1 VNTNQNTLKTT
12 TMSHFSTIKTK
23 LKNKPILQE
32 ALELLQYDVKQDQE
46 LKVTGAHGIGHET
59 VEAELAIGTDIGFR
73 LNEITGV
80 YELVADLETWN
91 QPIPVER
98 LLDKVNQQYARMTI
112 HNTVKKMGFQV
123 QEEWEMDDNSIELT
137 VTRWT

>member
-1 VNTNQNTLKTT
+1 
-12 TMSHFSTIKTK
+12 MSHFSTIRTK

-32 ALELLQYDVKQDQE
+32 ELEILQYDVKEYQE

-91 QPIPVER
+91 QPISVER
-98 LLDKVNQQYARMTI
+98 FIDKVTQQYARMTV
-112 HNTVKKMGFQV
+112 HNVVQDMGFQV
-123 QEEWEMDDNSIELT
+123 DEEWEMEDNSIELT
-137 VTRWT
+137 VTRWVQ

>member
-1 VNTNQNTLKTT
+1 
-12 TMSHFSTIKTK
+12 MSHFSTIKTK

-46 LKVTGAHGIGHET
+46 LKVTGNHGIGHET
-59 VEAELAIGTDIGFR
+59 VEAELAIASDIGFR
-73 LNEITGV
+73 MNPMTGE

-98 LLDKVNQQYARMTI
+98 FVDKVTQQYARMTI
-112 HNTVKKMGFQV
+112 HNQVKEMGFQV
-123 QEEWEMDDNSIELT
+123 EEEWEMVDGSIEL
-137 VTRWT
+137 VVNRWV

>member
-1 VNTNQNTLKTT
+1 
-12 TMSHFSTIKTK
+12 MSHFSTIRTK
-23 LKNKPILQE
+23 LKNKPQLQE
-32 ALELLQYDVKQDQE
+32 ALEILQYDVKEYQE

-91 QPIPVER
+91 QPISVER
-98 LLDKVNQQYARMTI
+98 FMDKVNQQYARMTV

-123 QEEWEMDDNSIELT
+123 EEEWEMEDNSIELT
-137 VTRWT
+137 VTRWV

>member
-1 VNTNQNTLKTT
+1 
-12 TMSHFSTIKTK
+12 MSHFSTIKTK

-32 ALELLQYDVKQDQE
+32 ALEILQYDVKEDQK

-59 VEAELAIGTDIGFR
+59 VEAELAIGTDVGFR

-98 LLDKVNQQYARMTI
+98 FVDKVTQQYARMTI
-112 HNTVKKMGFQV
+112 HNQVKEMGFQV
-123 QEEWEMDDNSIELT
+123 EEEWEMEDNTIELT
-137 VTRWT
+137 VTRWV

>member
-1 VNTNQNTLKTT
+1 
-12 TMSHFSTIKTK
+12 MSHFSTIKTK

-32 ALELLQYDVKQDQE
+32 ALEILQYDVKQDQE

-59 VEAELAIGTDIGFR
+59 VEAQIAIGTDVGFR

-98 LLDKVNQQYARMTI
+98 FVDKVTQQYARMTI
-112 HNTVKKMGFQV
+112 HDQVKKMGFQV
-123 QEEWEMDDNSIELT
+123 EEEWEMVDGSIELT
-137 VTRWT
+137 VNRWV

>member
-1 VNTNQNTLKTT
+1 
-12 TMSHFSTIKTK
+12 MSHFSTIKTK
-23 LKNKPILQE
+23 LKSKPQLVE
-32 ALELLQYDVKQDQE
+32 ALELLQYEVKEDQE

-59 VEAELAIGTDIGFR
+59 VEAELAIGTDVGFR

-98 LLDKVNQQYARMTI
+98 FVDKVTQQYARMTI
-112 HNTVKKMGFQV
+112 HNQVKEMGFQV
-123 QEEWEMDDNSIELT
+123 EEEWEMVDGSIELT
-137 VTRWT
+137 VNRWV

>member
-1 VNTNQNTLKTT
+1 
-12 TMSHFSTIKTK
+12 MSHFSTIRTK
-23 LKNKPILQE
+23 LKNKPQLQE
-32 ALELLQYDVKQDQE
+32 ALEILQYDVKEYQE

-91 QPIPVER
+91 QPISVER
-98 LLDKVNQQYARMTI
+98 FIDKVNQQYARMTV
-112 HNTVKKMGFQV
+112 HNTVKEMGFQV
-123 QEEWEMDDNSIELT
+123 EEEWEMEDNSIELT
-137 VTRWT
+137 VTRWVQ

>member
-1 VNTNQNTLKTT
+1 
-12 TMSHFSTIKTK
+12 MSHFSTIKTK

-32 ALELLQYDVKQDQE
+32 ALEILQYDVKQDQE

-59 VEAELAIGTDIGFR
+59 VEAQIAIGTDVGIR

-98 LLDKVNQQYARMTI
+98 FVDKVTQQYARMTI
-112 HNTVKKMGFQV
+112 HNTVKEMGFQV
-123 QEEWEMDDNSIELT
+123 VEEWEMVDGSIELT
-137 VTRWT
+137 VNRWIGSSVD